1 MEHSRMLRSGKST
14 LVTDATPQSGQTGST
29 ETETWS
35 KGTGTEESSGNSSTR
50 TERAHRVASDKNPT
64 ADLDTQVVSA
74 PATVV
79 NVPSDRASSR
89 LSVLKAELELHNSEL
104 AQARAASA
112 ANLSRLEI
120 ARIELESSNG
130 AEPPNV
136 EGWISDQHIFSRPEI
151 GNNAQTSGQPIR
163 PLEASRSE
171 PRVGANTSHNN
182 VNDMSM
188 LANAIVQAVNS
199 NKCSS
204 AVPKYIHEL
213 PHFDGTIAE

>member
-14 LVTDATPQSGQTGST
+14 PVTDATPQSGQTGST

-35 KGTGTEESSGNSSTR
+35 KGTGTEESS
-50 TERAHRVASDKNPT
+50 
-64 ADLDTQVVSA
+64 
-74 PATVV
+74 VV

-112 ANLSRLEI
+112 AALSRSEI

-136 EGWISDQHIFSRPEI
+136 EKSRVEGWISDQHIFSRLEI

-163 PLEASRSE
+163 PLGASRSE
-171 PRVGANTSHNN
+171 PRVDANTSHNN
-182 VNDMSM
+182 VKDMTM

-199 NKCSS
+199 NKSSS

-213 PHFDGTIAE
+213 PHFDGTIAEWMSFKAVYNDTED